1 MFFNFSL
8 PFIATLTGWIQTA
21 APTAKYV
28 FDAGLAR
35 VDRPADKRSE
45 VEAGFS
51 RARRER

>member
-1 MFFNFSL
+1 MTQMVNL
-8 PFIATLTGWIQTA
+8 PKARTA
-21 APTAKYV
+21 AAITAATHDKYV

-35 VDRPADKRSE
+35 VDRPTDKRLK